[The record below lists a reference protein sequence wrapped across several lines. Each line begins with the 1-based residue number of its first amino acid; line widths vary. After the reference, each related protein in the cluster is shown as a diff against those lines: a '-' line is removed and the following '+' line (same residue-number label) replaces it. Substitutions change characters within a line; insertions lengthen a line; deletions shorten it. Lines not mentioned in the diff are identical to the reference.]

1 MLIKA
6 SDDMVF
12 NFNCV
17 SKIFEEDN
25 WIKFYSQNSVGC
37 FFQLDNMT
45 IDEFLKLYLEAK
57 KNNELFLDLTMP
69 ESKPISL
76 EVGKTY
82 ITRTGKEILITEF
95 SPVTSY
101 PFGGK
106 TSIDLA
112 TFYYTLKGEY
122 LLGEETDFDI
132 IGEKSA

>member
-12 NFNCV
+12 NFDCV
-17 SKIFEEDN
+17 AKIFTEGN

-37 FFQLDNMT
+37 FCNINNMT

-57 KNNELFLDLTMP
+57 KNNELFLDLTKP
-69 ESKPISL
+69 ETMPISL

-95 SPVTSY
+95 SPGTRY

-106 TSIDLA
+106 ISTALA

-122 LLGEETDFDI
+122 LLGEESGFDI

>member
-12 NFNCV
+12 NFDCV
-17 SKIFEEDN
+17 SKIFTEGN

-37 FFQLDNMT
+37 FCNINNMT

-57 KNNELFLDLTMP
+57 KNNELFLDLTKP
-69 ESKPISL
+69 ETMPISL

-82 ITRTGKEILITEF
+82 ITRGGDDVTITRSYF
-95 SPVTSY
+95 DTNY
-101 PFGGK
+101 PFEGCLDGTIRYYTSGGK
-106 TSIDLA
+106 
-112 TFYYTLKGEY
+112 Y
-122 LLGEETDFDI
+122 LMDYESGFDI